1 MGGGR
6 EPVQIGDRGGRWD
19 PSVPEAPIGPWFEM
33 MPAAVLAVIVTVVNV
48 AGEVE
53 TMASFDVRSLSA
65 LEVLDSRG
73 RPTVA
78 VSIALADGSTSSS
91 GVPSGASTGT
101 REAAELRDGNP
112 TRFGGAGVLRAVGNV
127 QR

>member
-1 MGGGR
+1 
-6 EPVQIGDRGGRWD
+6 
-19 PSVPEAPIGPWFEM
+19 
-33 MPAAVLAVIVTVVNV
+33 
-48 AGEVE
+48 
-53 TMASFDVRSLSA
+53 MAYLDVRSLSA

-78 VSIALADGSTSSS
+78 VSIALADGSTGSS

-127 QR
+127 NDEIADLLRGRSW